1 MSEQN
6 KKEQPKTLTFKLS
19 AEIKYGDDGNMTST
33 KTLVLYSPSRAELK
47 LSRRLKQ
54 LLLAGESTAQGRIM
68 GHVKLTKEFAESIK
82 EGEKTRVPD
91 ASLKLLPSSHDEKSR
106 TSEKLHILQS
116 IYSCES
122 SLDDFFLN
130 FRRLMCTQCCRLN
143 DRVHM
148 TSTLF
153 ERIPPEDDDR
163 LAAEYCEFFL
173 TLKLSP

>member
-6 KKEQPKTLTFKLS
+6 KKEQLKTLTFKLS

-47 LSRRLKQ
+47 IARRLKQ
-54 LLLAGESTAQGRIM
+54 ILLEGEPAAQAKIM
-68 GHVKLTKEFAESIK
+68 GRVKLTKEFADSIK
-82 EGEKTRVPD
+82 TEAESRTPD
-91 ASLKLLPSSHDEKSR
+91 SSLKLLPSSHNEKSR
-106 TSEKLHILQS
+106 DAEKLHILQS

-122 SLDDFFLN
+122 ALDDFFLN

-153 ERIPPEDDDR
+153 ERIPTEDDDR
-163 LAAEYCEFFL
+163 LAVEYCEFFL